1 MIRFKRAVTI
11 CIPKKKSN
19 FLRKLISS
27 KMKPLNPIHICN
39 NGTTEY
45 MGFQTRY
52 TLNEISSILRS
63 NIPYSDTIVVG
74 GLIIVMCR

>member
-39 NGTTEY
+39 NWTTEY

-52 TLNEISSILRS
+52 TLNEISNILRS
-63 NIPYSDTIVVG
+63 NIPYSDTIIVG